1 MSRALN
7 ASAQSCPVRSCVAGA
22 LLILSAPA
30 LWAGTSNQQNP
41 TTVFTTPGIKPVTLH
56 VCNGPSCTTVTKYV
70 EVLNPLPVPL
80 STIVAPT
87 TAEVGQ
93 LVFLSGTGTGKPPL
107 SYSWLVS
114 AGGAPFLGL
123 PGAATWWNTA
133 GMPVGGYLLSLRI
146 QNSVGTVTSLP
157 VYLALQPASALDFHT
172 VTPCRLYDSR
182 QGPGPLTSAVAR
194 IIQGTGACNVPPG
207 ARALAANVTVISPTG
222 TGYATFYPGNYP
234 QPSTTTVSFSA
245 GNTRTNHSIL
255 PLSTAG
261 DGKLAAL
268 TSIAGN
274 GSTHLVIDV
283 SGYYAP

>member
-7 ASAQSCPVRSCVAGA
+7 ASAQSRSARSYLAGA

-30 LWAGTSNQQNP
+30 LWAGTSSQQNP
-41 TTVFTTPGIKPVTLH
+41 KAVFTTHGLKPVTLE

-70 EVLNPLPVPL
+70 EVLNPMPLPL
-80 STIVAPT
+80 TAIVAPT

-93 LVFLSGTGTGKPPL
+93 LVFLTGTGSGKPPL

-114 AGGAPFLGL
+114 AGGPPFLGL
-123 PGAATWWNTA
+123 PGATTWWNTA

-157 VYLALQPASALDFHT
+157 VYLALQPASPLDFHT

-194 IIQGTGACNVPPG
+194 IIQGTGACGVPSG
-207 ARALAANVTVISPTG
+207 ARALAANVTVISPTN

-245 GNTRTNHSIL
+245 GNTRANHSIL
-255 PLSTAG
+255 PLATSGEGT
-261 DGKLAAL
+261 LAAL
-268 TSIAGN
+268 ASIAGN

-283 SGYYAP
+283 SGYYTP